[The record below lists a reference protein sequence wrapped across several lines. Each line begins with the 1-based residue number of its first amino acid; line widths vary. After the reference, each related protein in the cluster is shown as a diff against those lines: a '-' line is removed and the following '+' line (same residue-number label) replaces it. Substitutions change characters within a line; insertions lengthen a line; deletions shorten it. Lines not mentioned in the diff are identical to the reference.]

1 VHGNYTVHYVS
12 QNLIFHSLSRT
23 VKYSLI
29 DCMTLVNSETNF
41 VVVNN
46 ITLGSHTGRIAGALS
61 QVNRDI

>member
-1 VHGNYTVHYVS
+1 MHYVP

-29 DCMTLVNSETNF
+29 DCMTLANSETNF

-46 ITLGSHTGRIAGALS
+46 ITLGSHTGAHRWSIKS
-61 QVNRDI
+61 S